1 MLFTLKEINQWLG
14 ITVYEIAVWLTS
26 ILVFTILLTLKCD
39 AEVELSWWL
48 IFTPLFVG
56 DAINGYFIIIVFIRM
71 YVTRKMRP
79 ALLRTGWSLVQLIL
93 IFLFQFLLCW
103 KLENPQMFEFSE
115 VISPL
120 FILSQF
126 IMIRGCQLH

>member
-1 MLFTLKEINQWLG
+1 MLFTLQELNQWLG
-14 ITVYEIAVWLTS
+14 ITVYEIAVWLSS
-26 ILVFTILLTLKCD
+26 IIVFSILLTLKLD
-39 AEVELSWWL
+39 VDVEMSWWL
-48 IFTPLFVG
+48 VFTPLFVG
-56 DAINGYFIIIVFIRM
+56 DALNGYFIIIVCIRM

-79 ALLRTGWSLVQLIL
+79 ALLRTGWSLVQLFL

-103 KLENPQMFEFSE
+103 KLTDPHMFDYSE
-115 VISPL
+115 VMSPL